1 MRSIGMVLVEQSNA
15 ARLKIRPRVLRDV
28 SRIDTSTRIFDKDY
42 PYPISISPSAMH
54 QLAHKDGEL
63 ATSRAVASQGLTL
76 TLSTFSTTS
85 LENVI
90 KAGKEFKREDDI
102 PHPEYWMQLYCFQNR
117 STSESLIRRAEAAGY
132 KAVVLTVDTPYL
144 GRRHHELR
152 NKFELP
158 PNVRL
163 GNFAPDSNKAQL
175 PSIREEDVA
184 KLVENEHKGK
194 KPKIG
199 GTVQVVS
206 GSGNGKSLLGC
217 LLNILD
223 PSISW
228 EETLPW
234 LKSITSMKIILKV
247 LLE

>member
-1 MRSIGMVLVEQSNA
+1 MVLVEQSNA

-117 STSESLIRRAEAAGY
+117 TTSESLVRRAEAAGY
-132 KAVVLTVDTPYL
+132 QAVVLTVDTPYL

-158 PNVRL
+158 ANVRL
-163 GNFAPDSNKAQL
+163 GNFAPDSNKAHA
-175 PSIREEDVA
+175 PSTLEDLA
-184 KLVENEHKGK
+184 KATVDEHKGK
-194 KPKIG
+194 KAKIG
-199 GTVQVVS
+199 GAVQVMH
-206 GSGNGKSLLGC
+206 GSGTGTSFYRC
-217 LLNILD
+217 SFNIVD

-228 EETLPW
+228 EETIPW

-247 LLE
+247 LLK

>member
-1 MRSIGMVLVEQSNA
+1 MIDQSNA

-28 SRIDTSTRIFDKDY
+28 SRIDTSTRIFGKDY

-63 ATSRAVASQGLTL
+63 ATSRAAASQGLTM

-85 LENVI
+85 LEDVI
-90 KAGKEFKREDDI
+90 KAGKEFEREHGI
-102 PHPEYWMQLYCFQNR
+102 PPPEYWMQLYCFQNR

-163 GNFAPDSNKAQL
+163 GNFAPDSNKAQA
-175 PSIREEDVA
+175 PSTREEDVT
-184 KLVENEHKGK
+184 KLAENEHKGK
-194 KPKIG
+194 KAKIG
-199 GTVQVVS
+199 GAVQVLF
-206 GSGNGKSLLGC
+206 GSGNGKSWRRC

-228 EETLPW
+228 EETIPW